1 MFTAWACPALAQEIA
16 TGNSDRAIP
25 RQSSSSTL
33 PAASAQAAA
42 SSRASSKTKTRA
54 ATPPAAKPR
63 KLNCRRAADPNR
75 RRFGCK
81 DQTFDWA
88 DTLTRD
94 WFGIRADARDHGIA
108 LTASYYSALQTNA
121 TGGGH
126 QVWGYVGQFTGGI
139 DFDFEKLLHVPG
151 MSLYFSHYWG
161 SGSNLTGTIGSV
173 FPVTTNLAVGD
184 HLGEIYLQQKLDHGN
199 LTLAAGRL
207 AADYT
212 FATLPVF
219 SNYVS
224 NGIDSNP
231 VAILT
236 NDHSYVGPP
245 PGLEWGAQAI
255 YNITK
260 KVQAAAGIYNTNQ
273 NSANNGNV
281 FALQQQGNKGALVT
295 AQLTPKFEQA
305 YREKLAQVKLGNEWD
320 QLSDCLPSGFP
331 RWLTEPFLR
340 EYVVL
345 PDETRLINEQQSE
358 VRRIYTD
365 GRGHVPDDEAKPL
378 WTGDSIGFWDG
389 DTLVV
394 HTIRVTHGQ
403 YQRQNPD
410 YSESTSTVER
420 IRMINPNLIL
430 YDVTVWDP
438 KGLKAPWHV
447 MDYYT
452 RVTVPGSRIDQWSC
466 EQNNN
471 VVRTKDGSSQFIL
484 PGETVNVKRTYRDPE
499 TFYLTDAQRKAFADE
514 INGN

>member
-1 MFTAWACPALAQEIA
+1 MPLYVITHPRVRRPRLIQQACAAPFSLWPTLAVLAMLTAWACPALAQEIA
-16 TGNSDRAIP
+16 TGNSDRAVP

-42 SSRASSKTKTRA
+42 SSRPSSKTKTRA

-126 QVWGYVGQFTGGI
+126 QVWGYAGQFTGGI

-295 AQLTPKFEQA
+295 AQLTYLRNQGADDTGRSGQFTGGFFEDNNVFPVLAVSGTTSQGNA
-305 YREKLAQVKLGNEWD
+305 GIFLMGQQMLYRPGGPGTNGGL
-320 QLSDCLPSGFP
+320 
-331 RWLTEPFLR
+331 
-340 EYVVL
+340 
-345 PDETRLINEQQSE
+345 
-358 VRRIYTD
+358 
-365 GRGHVPDDEAKPL
+365 
-378 WTGDSIGFWDG
+378 
-389 DTLVV
+389 
-394 HTIRVTHGQ
+394 
-403 YQRQNPD
+403 
-410 YSESTSTVER
+410 
-420 IRMINPNLIL
+420 
-430 YDVTVWDP
+430 TVWAAWAYSWKQRVSAMP
-438 KGLKAPWHV
+438 TYVGTGLSYEGVVWRRPRDIASVGWVYGTTSNAIPSATPAKLLEANYQFTV
-447 MDYYT
+447 T
-452 RVTVPGSRIDQWSC
+452 RYFNVTPDFQYIWSPAGTPSPGAAVFGARLNI
-466 EQNNN
+466 
-471 VVRTKDGSSQFIL
+471 
-484 PGETVNVKRTYRDPE
+484 
-499 TFYLTDAQRKAFADE
+499 TF
-514 INGN
+514 

>member
-1 MFTAWACPALAQEIA
+1 LINRTINAPFSSLRTLAVLAALGMACVCPALAQEIA
-16 TGNSDRAIP
+16 TGNPDLAVP
-25 RQSSSSTL
+25 TQSSSSSLL
-33 PAASAQAAA
+33 PASAQAPA
-42 SSRASSKTKTRA
+42 STAPSSKTKTPTT
-54 ATPPAAKPR
+54 TPPAVKPR
-63 KLNCRRAADPNR
+63 KLDCRRAADPNR

-81 DQTFDWA
+81 DQSFDWA

-139 DFDFEKLLHVPG
+139 DFDFDKLLHVPG

-161 SGSNLTGTIGSV
+161 SGSNLTATIGSV

-184 HLGEIYLQQKLDHGN
+184 HLGEIYLQQKLDDGK
-199 LTLAAGRL
+199 LVLAAGRL

-219 SNYVS
+219 NNYVS

-295 AQLTPKFEQA
+295 AQLTYLRNQGTDDTGMSGEFTGGFFEDNN
-305 YREKLAQVKLGNEWD
+305 V
-320 QLSDCLPSGFP
+320 FP
-331 RWLTEPFLR
+331 
-340 EYVVL
+340 VL
-345 PDETRLINEQQSE
+345 PDSVATSPGNAGIFLMGQQMLY
-358 VRRIYTD
+358 RPD
-365 GRGHVPDDEAKPL
+365 GPGTNRGLTVWGAWAYSWKQRVSAMPTYVGAGLSYEGVIAGRSRDLA
-378 WTGDSIGFWDG
+378 SIGWVYGTTSNAIPSATPAKLLEANYQF
-389 DTLVV
+389 T
-394 HTIRVTHGQ
+394 VTRYFNVTPDFQ
-403 YQRQNPD
+403 Y
-410 YSESTSTVER
+410 
-420 IRMINPNLIL
+420 I
-430 YDVTVWDP
+430 
-438 KGLKAPWHV
+438 
-447 MDYYT
+447 
-452 RVTVPGSRIDQWSC
+452 WSPAGTPSPSAAVFGARL
-466 EQNNN
+466 NII
-471 VVRTKDGSSQFIL
+471 F
-484 PGETVNVKRTYRDPE
+484 
-499 TFYLTDAQRKAFADE
+499 
-514 INGN
+514 